1 MRVAILNCGAG
12 FQIEAIEGPR
22 YAAYFTTVLRPEA
35 LTLDD
40 LLAHDVFIIPC
51 HTPVHRILPHRD
63 KLLAFLDA
71 GKTLV
76 STGRSKH
83 EQFLPNISF
92 EPCPTNF
99 WWWTIPGETL
109 GTEIAKPEHSLF
121 NFIDLKALTWHL
133 HGFYDVPEGAEVLA
147 VGPTGKPFFYIDDVT
162 TKGRMVITS
171 LDPFSHHGRHFM
183 PSATRLLDG
192 LLPWLHTPD
201 ALRRA

>member
-1 MRVAILNCGAG
+1 MKVAIINSGAG

-22 YAAYFTTVLRPEA
+22 YAKYFTTVLRPEDI
-35 LTLDD
+35 TLDA
-40 LLAHDVFIIPC
+40 LLAHDVLIIPC
-51 HTPVHRILPHRD
+51 HTPVHRILPHQD

-83 EQFLPNISF
+83 EQWLPHIDF
-92 EPCPTNF
+92 ESCPTNF
-99 WWWTIPGETL
+99 WWWLEDGGSL
-109 GTEIAKPEHSLF
+109 GTKIAKPEHSLF
-121 NFIDLKALTWHL
+121 QYIDLKALTWHL
-133 HGFYDVPEGAEVLA
+133 HGFYKVPEGAEVLA
-147 VGPTGKPFFYIDDVT
+147 VGPEDKPFLYIDDVT
-162 TKGRMVITS
+162 SNGRMIIMS

-201 ALRRA
+201 ALR